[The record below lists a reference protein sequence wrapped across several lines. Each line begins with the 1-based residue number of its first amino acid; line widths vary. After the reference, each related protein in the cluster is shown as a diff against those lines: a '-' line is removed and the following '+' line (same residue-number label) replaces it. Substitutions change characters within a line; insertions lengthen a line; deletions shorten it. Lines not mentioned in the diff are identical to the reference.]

1 MIAVRNLC
9 KKFPGDITAVDD
21 VSFDVAEGEALAL
34 LGASGCGKTTT
45 LKMLNGLVEPSSG
58 QISIDGRSA
67 YQPDPIAWRRKIG
80 YVFQGV
86 GLFPHWTVQKN
97 LCAVPQ
103 LLGWNQERVDRRL
116 GQLFEWIGLD
126 RHSFAKRYPNELSG
140 GQQQRV
146 GVARALAAEPAIL
159 LMDEPF
165 GALDPII
172 RDELQR
178 VMVKLRSELNQA
190 IVIVT
195 HDVTEALTLAD
206 KIAIMDRGRIVQMG
220 TPAELLSS
228 PANDMVAEIMGTP
241 ERQAQQVQALLSKWT
256 ARGARAEP

>member
-1 MIAVRNLC
+1 MIAVRNLR
-9 KKFPGDITAVDD
+9 KHFPGDVTAVDGI
-21 VSFDVAEGEALAL
+21 SFDVSAGEALAL

-45 LKMLNGLVEPSSG
+45 LKMLNGLVQPSSG

-97 LCAVPQ
+97 LSAVPQ
-103 LLGWNQERVDRRL
+103 LLGWNRERVDQRL
-116 GQLFEWIGLD
+116 DQLFEWIGLD
-126 RHSFAKRYPNELSG
+126 RRAFAGRYPHELSG
-140 GQQQRV
+140 GQQQRI

-178 VMVKLRSELNQA
+178 VMVNLRRELNQA

-206 KIAIMDRGRIVQMG
+206 KIAIMDQGRIVQMG
-220 TPAELLSS
+220 TPAELLSC
-228 PANDMVAEIMGTP
+228 PANAMVAEIMGTP
-241 ERQAQQVQALLSKWT
+241 ERQAQRVQALFSKWT
-256 ARGARAEP
+256 SKGKRAER